1 MAPPSFDL
9 ESEVENRIFL
19 DNLENDK
26 HEEEKRKAVRLV
38 LDEKQLEA
46 EFSAS
51 QRTERT
57 MRHRLVE
64 EGFRDFLRAGRNGI
78 TSPNVRAMSLA
89 ADGGYLVPGSF
100 ADTFQET
107 WKQFDRLYDASGLFE
122 TDRGSAC
129 GYPVDD
135 DAAAVATIVAENA
148 ASITTSPVTFANIA
162 FPVVPSWR
170 SGHIVGSM
178 ELAADSAFPLEQVLA
193 RMFAKRFARG
203 CGAQFVT
210 NLLADADV
218 AVTSASPTA
227 VTPDECF
234 DLLTAVDAAYAQNGA
249 YLMNASVYS
258 AVTKTKATAGGM
270 YLHPPAV
277 DAEGYPVLHGKRVYL
292 CPSMANIAANAK
304 SVAFGDL
311 SMFARRQVRDSLKVK
326 TYFERY
332 VTAGQLGWEAFLR
345 IDGKLVKGT
354 AAPNPIRVLQLHA

>member
-1 MAPPSFDL
+1 MAPPGFDL
-9 ESEVENRIFL
+9 EAEVDNRAYL
-19 DNLENDK
+19 DNIDAR
-26 HEEEKRKAVRLV
+26 EEEKRRAVRVV
-38 LDEKQLEA
+38 LEEKQLEA

-57 MRHRLVE
+57 KRHELVE
-64 EGFRDFLRAGRNGI
+64 REFRAFLRAGRNGV
-78 TSPNVRAMSLA
+78 TSPNVRAMSMA

-100 ADTFQET
+100 SDVFQET
-107 WKQFDRLYDASGLFE
+107 WKTYDRLYDASGLFE

-135 DAAAVATIVAENA
+135 DAAAVATVVAENA
-148 ASITTSPVTFANIA
+148 ASITTSPVTFSNIA

-178 ELAADSAFPLEQVLA
+178 DLAADSAFPLEQVLA
-193 RMFAKRFARG
+193 KMFAKRFARG
-203 CGAQFVT
+203 CGAQFIT
-210 NLLADADV
+210 NLLADADT
-218 AVTSASPTA
+218 AVTTAAPTA

-234 DLLTAVDAAYAQNGA
+234 DLLTAVDSSYSQNGA

-258 AVTKTKATAGGM
+258 AVVKTKATAGGM

-277 DAEGYPVLHGKRVYL
+277 DPEGYPVLHGKRVYL
-292 CPSMANIAANAK
+292 CPSMASIAANAK
-304 SVAFGDL
+304 AVAFGDL
-311 SMFARRQVRDSLKVK
+311 SMFVRRQVRDSLKIK

-332 VTAGQLGWEAFLR
+332 APAGQLGWEAFLR

-354 AAPNPIRVLQLHA
+354 TAAPMPIRLLVCHA